1 MNNEMLLPL
10 LVIGGFAL
18 LVEVYFRIRERRR
31 APKPY
36 VFQPSENRSYIQFPR
51 YNPNVRHSSEE
62 PEAWLNE
69 NNED

>member
-1 MNNEMLLPL
+1 MLLPL
-10 LVIGGFAL
+10 LVIAGFAIV
-18 LVEVYFRIRERRR
+18 VEVYFRIRARRR

-36 VFQPSENRSYIQFPR
+36 VFQPSEDRSYISFSNGAPF
-51 YNPNVRHSSEE
+51 NPNVRHSSDS